1 MYSQRSINPAIFSVI
16 GMTNAKV
23 VMAVLASMFIKSV
36 NEVSR
41 AYSAFALFI
50 EEFQAKNAERM
61 TLISSLWT
69 KGQKRRAV
77 AIVPAVVGAFVVIMV
92 IITVFL
98 AWGYFVGVYNTSGG
112 LNQSL
117 TNSSP
122 QVAQQLNSFFT
133 QINSLFGLL
142 ILVPLLAILGLVIV
156 ILIGWGGGGRE

>member
-1 MYSQRSINPAIFSVI
+1 
-16 GMTNAKV
+16 MTNAKV